1 MWPANQNAADA
12 QVGATGGFWV
22 DIGSLSTAGFQI
34 STSTSLSS
42 SSGDP
47 IIFYYLVVT

>member
-1 MWPANQNAADA
+1 
-12 QVGATGGFWV
+12 V